1 MTLIQLLIV
10 HRNEF
15 VAALG
20 VASSAFM
27 IILCM
32 SWSSPALPKLQ
43 AWNSPIPITADEGS
57 WLVSTLSIGLMLGPL
72 ITAVAADWIGR
83 KRTLL
88 CSAVPIAVGW
98 LFMAFGNSVGFL
110 YTARFL
116 FGLSVGTSFAV
127 SPMYL
132 GEICSQTIRG
142 SAVSL
147 TGFVGKLAFIVM
159 YGIGPM
165 VDFRTLAWIGM
176 SGPVVFTLF
185 FMWLPESPYYLL
197 SKGKDMEAEKSLS
210 WLRRSSCVTKELAAM
225 KVFLQQ
231 SKDYQGS
238 FKQLF
243 ARQYRKNLRIIG
255 ILLFCTTCTG
265 VTMIL
270 AYAQTI
276 FMKISSDLDPEEMS
290 LVLGIIQALATGIAV
305 LLIDRIGRRPLVL
318 FSIVGITLGLVLTSA
333 YFATASEN
341 SSPALGWMVFIALLL
356 TVISFDV
363 GLFVIPS
370 IYHAEV
376 LPKPIRAYANAASTI
391 GHGAIQFVNL
401 KLFQVLTDSAGAYVP
416 FALYSM
422 AGVVGGV
429 LSYVY
434 IPETKG
440 QSLEE
445 IERMVTE
452 GRVKPVK
459 PVSDNKLFQDK
470 INKFAL

>member
-1 MTLIQLLIV
+1 MTLIQILST

-15 VAALG
+15 LAALG
-20 VASSAFM
+20 VSFSAYM

-32 SWSSPALPKLQ
+32 SWSSPALPKLV
-43 AWNSPIPITADEGS
+43 ATDSPIPITADEGS
-57 WLVSTLSIGLMLGPL
+57 WIVSTLSIGLMLGPL
-72 ITAVAADWIGR
+72 ITAVAADRIGR

-88 CSAVPIAVGW
+88 FTALPITMGW
-98 LFMAFGNSVGFL
+98 MFMAFGDSIGFL
-110 YTARFL
+110 YSARFL
-116 FGLSVGTSFAV
+116 FGLAVGTTFAV

-132 GEICSQTIRG
+132 GEICSQNIRG

-147 TGFVGKLAFIVM
+147 TGFIGKLAFIVM
-159 YGIGPM
+159 YGMGPT
-165 VDFRTLAWIGM
+165 VNFRTLAWIGM
-176 SGPVVFTLF
+176 SGPVIFILLF
-185 FMWLPESPYYLL
+185 IWLPESPYYLL
-197 SKGKDMEAEKSLS
+197 GKGKDTEAELSLK
-210 WLRRSSCVTKELAAM
+210 WFRRSTSVTKELVAM
-225 KVFLQQ
+225 KQFLQQ

-238 FKQLF
+238 FKELF
-243 ARQYRKNLRIIG
+243 APQYRKNLRIIC
-255 ILLFCTTCTG
+255 ILLFATTCTG

-305 LLIDRIGRRPLVL
+305 VLIDRIGRRPLVL
-318 FSIVGITLGLVLTSA
+318 FSIVGITSGLVLTSA

-341 SSPALGWMVFIALLL
+341 SSPYLGWMAFIALLV

-376 LPKPIRAYANAASTI
+376 LPKPVRAYANAASTI

-401 KLFQVLTDSAGAYVP
+401 KLFQILTDNAGVYVP
-416 FALYSM
+416 FALYGL
-422 AGVVGGV
+422 AGVVSGV
-429 LSYVY
+429 LVYVY

-445 IERMVTE
+445 IEKMVAE
-452 GRVKPVK
+452 GRVKPVRDGK
-459 PVSDNKLFQDK
+459 MYDDK
-470 INKFAL
+470 IKKLAV